1 MGSLK
6 TNKKIN
12 SLMVVA
18 LAAGMFASASA
29 SAAAISLVNGDF
41 ETGTLGG
48 WTSLGNVFA
57 TPSTS
62 VTTSVG
68 SVTWTIGAAGTS
80 MAQLNSKGSS
90 IAAIETALGLVS
102 GSLNALNTNASGGSL
117 TNGAAIYQS
126 FTGNIGDSVG
136 MAWDY
141 VARDYIPFND
151 PSYAIIIN
159 PDGSTV
165 IDVLAT
171 IHGLGIAV
179 GTSGHSGWQTFGHTL
194 TQTGNHM
201 IAFVTT
207 NDKDTVLDSAF
218 FLDNVAGTCNPTCP
232 PPVVTA
238 VPEPASLALL
248 GLGLAGLG
256 AMRRRKLPA

>member
-1 MGSLK
+1 MGS
-6 TNKKIN
+6 
-12 SLMVVA
+12 A
-18 LAAGMFASASA
+18 
-29 SAAAISLVNGDF
+29 
-41 ETGTLGG
+41 
-48 WTSLGNVFA
+48 FA
-57 TPSTS
+57 TPSTN
-62 VTTSVG
+62 VTTYDSTV
-68 SVTWTIGAAGTS
+68 WTIGAAGTT
-80 MAQLNSKGSS
+80 MAQLDSAGSS
-90 IAAIETALGLVS
+90 ISAIETALGLAS
-102 GSLNALNTNASGGSL
+102 GSLNALNTNPSNGSL

-126 FTGNIGDSVG
+126 FAGNLGDSIA

-159 PDGSTV
+159 PDGSAF

-179 GTSGHSGWQTFGHTL
+179 GTSGHSGWQTVSHIL
-194 TQTGNHM
+194 TQSGNHM

-207 NDKDTVLDSAF
+207 NDKDTILNSALFIDST
-218 FLDNVAGTCNPTCP
+218 AGTCNPTCP
-232 PPVVTA
+232 PPVNG

-256 AMRRRKLPA
+256 AMRRRKQLS